1 MTLDC
6 NGKFLDLKNPKVM
19 GILNLTPDSFY
30 DGGKYQS
37 IRLALKRCEE
47 MLNQG
52 ADIIDIGAASSRP
65 GSKIISEKEELNRL
79 IPILKFLI
87 KEFDSVIFSVD
98 TFRSRVASAS
108 LDEGVGIINDITAG
122 RFDLKMHSVV
132 GKHKAVYVAMH
143 MQGLPQNMQ
152 ENPIYKNITKELLNF
167 FLDKINSCHVNK
179 IKQVIIDPGFG
190 FGKNLEQNFTL
201 LKNLEIF
208 QKLNVPVLVGLSR
221 KSMIYKSLEIEAAE
235 ALNGTSVLNTVALLK
250 KANIIR
256 VHDIKEAKES
266 IELCKKLV

>member
-1 MTLDC
+1 MTLNC

-37 IRLALKRCEE
+37 VRLALKRCEE

-65 GSKIISEKEELNRL
+65 GSKIINEKEELKRL
-79 IPILKFLI
+79 IPILKVLI

-98 TFRSRVASAS
+98 TFRSRVANAS

-122 RFDLKMHSVV
+122 RFDLKMHSIV
-132 GKHKAVYVAMH
+132 GKYKAVYVVMH

-152 ENPIYKNITKELLNF
+152 ENPIYKNITNELLNF
-167 FLDKINSCHVNK
+167 FLDKINSCHVNN

-201 LKNLEIF
+201 LKNLEVF

-221 KSMIYKSLEIEAAE
+221 KSMIYKSLEIEPAE